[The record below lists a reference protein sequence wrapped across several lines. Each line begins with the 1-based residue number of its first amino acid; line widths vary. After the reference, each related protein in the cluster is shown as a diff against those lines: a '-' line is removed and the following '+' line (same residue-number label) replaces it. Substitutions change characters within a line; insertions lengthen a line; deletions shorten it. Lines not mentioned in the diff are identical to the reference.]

1 MYGKKYHGYMEYR
14 YDSKT
19 IRSIYGGNLKGIFH
33 LEQYLNYLSKTYM
46 GFEQPMVRAFAK
58 EAIMRVFYSGD
69 PVYWAWDING
79 LVGDREENS
88 IAFFTDEWIGKDK
101 LLQEY
106 KREFWEN
113 NNPYDFGFD
122 ERGAY

>member
-1 MYGKKYHGYMEYR
+1 MYGDYHG
-14 YDSKT
+14 S
-19 IRSIYGGNLKGIFH
+19 YGENNLFGEQEIKRVFH
-33 LEQYLNYLSKTYM
+33 LEQYLNYLAKTYM

-58 EAIMRVFYSGD
+58 EAIMRVCYSSN
-69 PVYWAWDING
+69 PVYWACDIDG
-79 LVGDREENS
+79 LVDDREENS

-101 LLQEY
+101 LLKEY